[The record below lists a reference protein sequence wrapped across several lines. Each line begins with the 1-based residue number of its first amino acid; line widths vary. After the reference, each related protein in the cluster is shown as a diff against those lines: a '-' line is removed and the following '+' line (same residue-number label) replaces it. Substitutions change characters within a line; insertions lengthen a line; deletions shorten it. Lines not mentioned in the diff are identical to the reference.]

1 MDVSVEELLS
11 LEEEEEVVD
20 VSVEELLSLEEE
32 EEVVDDVS
40 VLEVEPVEKHVH

>member
-20 VSVEELLSLEEE
+20 VSVLEM
-32 EEVVDDVS
+32 
-40 VLEVEPVEKHVH
+40 EPAEKNMSISTYVHM